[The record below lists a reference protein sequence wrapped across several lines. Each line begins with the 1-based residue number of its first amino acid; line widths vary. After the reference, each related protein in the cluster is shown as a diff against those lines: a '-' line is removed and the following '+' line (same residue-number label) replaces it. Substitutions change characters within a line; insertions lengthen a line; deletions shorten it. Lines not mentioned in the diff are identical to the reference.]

1 MNVLLIKDTT
11 IPNLQQYHLQERG
24 AYTYRFMTIDK
35 QQTFVLWLGT
45 WWEYLGIEP
54 PARLLH
60 VGLMI
65 LFRFP
70 CWLQGFHWVS
80 HWWWEMTTK
89 TSDIMVSCYSK
100 DSTKE
105 SQKKQNLWRFQ
116 PSLSNWWTVLHR
128 RSITKPLFFAKV
140 RAVLYITYITII
152 FQGLCFLYILYTT
165 SRVWCS
171 KLGPFVNP
179 PSNQEAHLDAAR
191 WNPPVA
197 RKVS

>member
-1 MNVLLIKDTT
+1 
-11 IPNLQQYHLQERG
+11 
-24 AYTYRFMTIDK
+24 MTIDK

-105 SQKKQNLWRFQ
+105 SQKKQKLMKVSTLTLKLMDRTSSPKYNQALIFCQSKGSLVYNLYNHYFPGAMFSIYTIYNFTGVVFQTGPFCESTFQ
-116 PSLSNWWTVLHR
+116 PRGSSRCCTLKSSSCTKGFLSQDPR
-128 RSITKPLFFAKV
+128 DYP
-140 RAVLYITYITII
+140 
-152 FQGLCFLYILYTT
+152 
-165 SRVWCS
+165 
-171 KLGPFVNP
+171 
-179 PSNQEAHLDAAR
+179 
-191 WNPPVA
+191 
-197 RKVS
+197 